1 MDVSKKDWALYR
13 ERLPVWQ
20 ERYMERLIAQ
30 YKVLIDSEAP
40 ASDKF
45 WELEE
50 RINADKKH
58 VGVVARMS
66 RSNMYNNLFA
76 LLSEGAITLQ
86 DLEDFSED
94 LKGRF
99 AFVMRDQ

>member
-13 ERLPVWQ
+13 ELLPVWQ

-45 WELEE
+45 WELAKHI
-50 RINADKKH
+50 RADKKKP
-58 VGVVARMS
+58 GVVIEMS
-66 RSNMYNNLFA
+66 KQEMIYQIVE
-76 LLSEGAITLQ
+76 LLHDKAITLS
-86 DLEDFSED
+86 DLDGFSED
-94 LKGRF
+94 LISTVQFMYNR
-99 AFVMRDQ
+99 

>member
-45 WELEE
+45 WELEK
-50 RINADKKH
+50 RIRADKKKP
-58 VGVVARMS
+58 GVVVEMS
-66 RSNMYNNLFA
+66 KQEMIYQIVE
-76 LLSEGAITLQ
+76 LLHDKAITLS
-86 DLEDFSED
+86 DLEGFSED
-94 LKGRF
+94 LISTVQFLYNR
-99 AFVMRDQ
+99 

>member
-1 MDVSKKDWALYR
+1 MQVNEADWKLFR
-13 ERLPVWQ
+13 QKLPGWQ
-20 ERYMERLIAQ
+20 EAHMEKLVKEYAAVISGSG
-30 YKVLIDSEAP
+30 K

-58 VGVVARMS
+58 V
-66 RSNMYNNLFA
+66 
-76 LLSEGAITLQ
+76 LQ

>member
-30 YKVLIDSEAP
+30 YKALIDGEAP

-45 WELEE
+45 WELEK
-50 RINADKKH
+50 RIRADKKKP
-58 VGVVARMS
+58 GVVVEMS
-66 RSNMYNNLFA
+66 KQEMIYQIVE
-76 LLSEGAITLQ
+76 LLHDKAITFS
-86 DLEDFSED
+86 DLDGFSED
-94 LKGRF
+94 LISTVQFLYNR
-99 AFVMRDQ
+99 

>member
-30 YKVLIDSEAP
+30 YKALIDGEAP

-45 WELEE
+45 WELEK
-50 RINADKKH
+50 RIRADKKKP
-58 VGVVARMS
+58 GVVVEMS
-66 RSNMYNNLFA
+66 KQEMIYQIVE
-76 LLSEGAITLQ
+76 LLHDKAITLSN
-86 DLEDFSED
+86 LEGFSED
-94 LKGRF
+94 LISTVQFMYNR
-99 AFVMRDQ
+99 